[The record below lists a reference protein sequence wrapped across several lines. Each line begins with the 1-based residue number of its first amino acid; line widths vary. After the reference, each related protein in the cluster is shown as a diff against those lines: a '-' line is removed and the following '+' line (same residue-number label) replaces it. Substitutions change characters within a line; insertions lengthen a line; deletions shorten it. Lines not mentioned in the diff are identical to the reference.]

1 MHWPWKGARAC
12 AWMDGRDHVLPD
24 DVRDVA
30 PDCPR
35 HRLMLSYEASA
46 DGISASAV
54 VDQLLQQVAV
64 A

>member
-1 MHWPWKGARAC
+1 LDKCARAR
-12 AWMDGRDHVLPD
+12 AWLAGRDHVLPD

-30 PDCPR
+30 PDCLR

-46 DGISASAV
+46 DGISANTV
-54 VDQLLQQVAV
+54 VEQLLLQVAV